1 MYSCVTAG
9 AVHGMNSYLM
19 KVETDISGGLPV
31 FHMVGI
37 PGTEVREA
45 VERVRVSLRNSGYTL
60 PASRITV
67 NFTPADI
74 PKRNVVLDLP
84 VACGILICIG
94 VIRQESLDGVLVA
107 GELGLNGEIRPVGG
121 ILPVVMEAAARKMK
135 RCVIPK
141 ENLTEGGAA
150 DGISVTG
157 VSALKEFIDYIN
169 TPDEKRDERIKP
181 GKTDLAYMVSGHGS
195 GEAFTHD
202 FSMVRGQK
210 AAKRVLEIAAAGLH
224 NTLLVGT
231 PGSGKSMLAECV
243 PEILPPM
250 TKAEALEVSAVYSV
264 AGRLCADQKLITK
277 RPIAKPH
284 SSITMPAL
292 LGGGSPVRPGEI
304 SLAHRGVLFMDEF
317 PHFGSEKINAMRIP
331 VEEGQIRITRSSG
344 SFVFPSRFMLIAAS
358 NPCPCGYYPDMSK
371 CRCTPYEISR
381 YFSSV
386 SGPVTDRMDLC
397 VRMEPVKY
405 DEISS
410 PGLPGESSAVRSR
423 VRAAWM
429 IQQERFRDREGMM
442 NSDMQPADLD
452 RYCRV
457 DKKCGQ
463 FARELFDRTDLTV
476 RGYHRILR
484 CARTIADL
492 AGKEEIGIEHLAE
505 AASYRMDRQMGFR

>member
-9 AVHGMNSYLM
+9 AVHGMDSYLM
-19 KVETDISGGLPV
+19 KVETDISAGLPV

-45 VERVRVSLRNSGYTL
+45 VERVRVSLRNSGFSL

-94 VIRQESLDGVLVA
+94 VIKQESLDGVLVA

-121 ILPVVMEAAARKMK
+121 ILPIVMAAAGRMK
-135 RCVIPK
+135 RCVIPRD
-141 ENLTEGGAA
+141 NLTEGGAA
-150 DGISVTG
+150 EGIKVTG

-169 TPDEKRDERIKP
+169 TPDEKRDGVIQPER
-181 GKTDLAYMVSGHGS
+181 TDIASLVSGR
-195 GEAFTHD
+195 ADRTVFTHD
-202 FSMVRGQK
+202 LSMVRGQK

-224 NTLLVGT
+224 NALLIGT
-231 PGSGKSMLAECV
+231 PGSGKSMLADCV
-243 PEILPPM
+243 PEIMPPL
-250 TKAEALEVSAVYSV
+250 TKTEALEVSSVYSV
-264 AGRLCADQKLITK
+264 AGRLRTERKLVTE

-284 SSITMPAL
+284 SSISVPAL

-317 PHFGSEKINAMRIP
+317 PHFGSEKINALRIP
-331 VEEGQIRITRSSG
+331 LEEGRIRISRSSG

-358 NPCPCGYYPDMSK
+358 NPCPCGYFPDMSK
-371 CRCTPYEISR
+371 CRCTPFEINR

-405 DEISS
+405 DEICS
-410 PGLPGESSAVRSR
+410 PGTKGESSAA
-423 VRAAWM
+423 RARIKKAWM

-442 NSDMQPADLD
+442 NSDMQPADLE
-452 RYCRV
+452 RYCRTGREA
-457 DKKCGQ
+457 GQ
-463 FARELFDRTDLTV
+463 FVRDMFERTDLTV

-492 AGKEEIGIEHLAE
+492 AGQEQIGIEHLAE
-505 AASYRMDRQMGFR
+505 AASYRMDRQMGFS